1 LSPESSIEV
10 PSAPILK
17 RTSMSGTRLM
27 QTAIFNGHPH
37 VKDFT
42 RNIIAISHQPSAASE
57 IQLADG

>member
-1 LSPESSIEV
+1 
-10 PSAPILK
+10 
-17 RTSMSGTRLM
+17 M